1 MDIDTRPKVPFLPDQ
16 YRTSDQVVADQDQR
30 DEVIAKNAP
39 PQSIKRRRAAR
50 KPEYLTPRDTM
61 WDIVGMDKST
71 DGPTDV
77 STNKHKYLAEAYLH
91 ERM

>member
-1 MDIDTRPKVPFLPDQ
+1 MDIKVRSSQIVPTGKH
-16 YRTSDQVVADQDQR
+16 RKSDQDVAGQDQKA
-30 DEVIAKNAP
+30 EGIANVAP
-39 PQSIKRRRAAR
+39 VRSIKQRRAAR
-50 KPEYLTPRDTM
+50 KPRYLTPEDTL

-77 STNKHKYLAEAYLH
+77 STNKNKYLAEAYLH